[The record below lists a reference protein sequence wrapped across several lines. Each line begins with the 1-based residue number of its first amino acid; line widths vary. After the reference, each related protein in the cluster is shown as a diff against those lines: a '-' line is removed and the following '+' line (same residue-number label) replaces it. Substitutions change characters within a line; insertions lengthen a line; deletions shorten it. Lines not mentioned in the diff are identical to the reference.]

1 MNKFRNEKLV
11 KLGEAEILLRPTF
24 KKIAQT
30 EFKLGSIA
38 GIAIKVSGEDKINSQ
53 FPISMIAE
61 IFFINQA
68 EEKYSL
74 DQIFDLVLEEGYQS
88 CRAQVLEF
96 LVLIT
101 AGKKVNEQLQQDTQE
116 KKV

>member
-11 KLGEAEILLRPTF
+11 KLGDAEILLRPSF

-38 GIAIKVSGEDKINSQ
+38 GIAIQVSSDDKAKSQ
-53 FPISMIAE
+53 FPISMMAE
-61 IFFINQA
+61 IFFINQV

-101 AGKKVNEQLQQDTQE
+101 AGRKVNEQLQQEQQE